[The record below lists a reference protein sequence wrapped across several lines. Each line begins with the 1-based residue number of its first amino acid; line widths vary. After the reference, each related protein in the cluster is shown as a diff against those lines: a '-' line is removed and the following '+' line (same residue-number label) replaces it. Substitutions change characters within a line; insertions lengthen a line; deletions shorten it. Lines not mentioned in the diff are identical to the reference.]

1 GGAGREWA
9 AVGQVDKWIAYR
21 NVCDTGKIVREK
33 AFGWQPHRLDETPPR
48 RLIQM
53 RRQDAIELGER
64 NVCILGDF
72 RDELSR
78 DELVLRKE
86 TRFGL
91 S

>member
-1 GGAGREWA
+1 
-9 AVGQVDKWIAYR
+9 
-21 NVCDTGKIVREK
+21 
-33 AFGWQPHRLDETPPR
+33 
-48 RLIQM
+48 M